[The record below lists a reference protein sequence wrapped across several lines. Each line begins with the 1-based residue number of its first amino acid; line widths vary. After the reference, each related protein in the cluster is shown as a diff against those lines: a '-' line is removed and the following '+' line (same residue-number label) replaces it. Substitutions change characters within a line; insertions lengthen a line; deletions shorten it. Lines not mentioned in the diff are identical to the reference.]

1 MEEPPNWAQATSKE
15 TRVRVE
21 DFSKMRTMARERR
34 SSVVAELKLVFFNSL
49 ARWTTAVSSAG
60 VRSLRVRKS
69 RFMDGTSQIR
79 GHKKEKRPFEALVKS
94 LALRQLPRKVFKVR

>member
-1 MEEPPNWAQATSKE
+1 
-15 TRVRVE
+15 VRVE

-69 RFMDGTSQIR
+69 RLMDGTSQMR
-79 GHKKEKRPFEALVKS
+79 GHKKEKRPFGALVKS